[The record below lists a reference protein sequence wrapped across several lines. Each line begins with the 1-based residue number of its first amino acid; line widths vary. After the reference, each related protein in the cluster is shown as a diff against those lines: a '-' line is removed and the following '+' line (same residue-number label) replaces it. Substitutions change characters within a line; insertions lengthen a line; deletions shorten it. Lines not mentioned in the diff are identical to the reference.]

1 MDNSNYQDGGQVMT
15 DEELKQQLESMSG
28 DEILDAYVQS
38 LLIEKGFTNLDEETE
53 SKMIADLKER
63 AIDMVNF
70 SIIDALPD
78 DKAAEISERIDNG
91 EDAEAL
97 INAAVEEAG
106 IDAQKI
112 TGEALDKLRELYLGE
127 NKAEE

>member
-53 SKMIADLKER
+53 SRMIADLKER
-63 AIDMVNF
+63 AIDMINF